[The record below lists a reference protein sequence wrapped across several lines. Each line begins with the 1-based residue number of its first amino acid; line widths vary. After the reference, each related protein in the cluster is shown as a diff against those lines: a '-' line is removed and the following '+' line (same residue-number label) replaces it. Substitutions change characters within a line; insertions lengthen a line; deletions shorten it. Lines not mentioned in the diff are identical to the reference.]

1 MSIQGNG
8 SSCTQKKIVYVI
20 GSLAL
25 GGAERYLVETA
36 SRLHPERFLPKVY
49 CLFAGGPLKSTL
61 NQHHIA
67 VTVFHVRHDETGF
80 IPCWRVRAFF
90 ALYRYLRDERPD
102 IVHCY
107 MYKPSIYGGI
117 AAKLA
122 GVPHIITQRTNLGY
136 FKEGHHWYQRI
147 ENLVNQFTDRVITD
161 SEAVKQSVL
170 QQESLAAQ
178 KIVVIHSGVDISQY
192 RPQGNAAACLGEQSL
207 VKRRYG
213 IPKDSLV
220 VGMIANLRHLKGYHE
235 FFLAASSV
243 HQEFPD
249 VRFVCVGKD
258 LGIQTELQTLIHTL
272 ELEPYVLFTGQVHN
286 VAKILCMLDIL
297 VVASHT
303 EASCLVVLEG
313 MAAGKPIV
321 ATTVGGIPEAIIHKK
336 SGLLVPPKDPDALA
350 RAIIHL
356 LHDPVYA
363 RYLGQNAQARAE
375 TYFSIEKT
383 VENLESVYESFG

>member
-1 MSIQGNG
+1 MGMG
-8 SSCTQKKIVYVI
+8 HVSSRTQKKIVYVI
-20 GSLAL
+20 GSLTL

-36 SRLHPERFLPKVY
+36 IRLHQERFTPKVY
-49 CLFAGGPLKSTL
+49 CLFGSGPLKCTL
-61 NQHHIA
+61 DRHHIA
-67 VTVFHVRHDETGF
+67 VTVFHARHDDTGF
-80 IPCWRVRAFF
+80 IPCWRSRAFF
-90 ALYRYLRDERPD
+90 ALYRYLRYERPD

-136 FKEGHHWYQRI
+136 FKEGHRWYQRI

-161 SEAVKQSVL
+161 SEAAKQAVL
-170 QQESLAAQ
+170 QQESIAAQ
-178 KIVVIHSGVDISQY
+178 KIVVIHSGVNLSQY
-192 RPQGNAAACLGEQSL
+192 RPLGNTTAYVGEQSL

-213 IPKDSLV
+213 IPKNSPV
-220 VGMIANLRHLKGYHE
+220 VGIIANLRHVKGHHE

-243 HQEFPD
+243 HQKFPD

-258 LGIQTELQTLIHTL
+258 LGIQAELQKLIHTL
-272 ELEPYVLFTGQVHN
+272 GFESYVLFTGQVHN

-321 ATTVGGIPEAIIHKK
+321 ATTVGGIPEAIIHGK

-350 RAIIHL
+350 RAITHL
-356 LHDPVYA
+356 LHDPAYA

-375 TYFSIEKT
+375 TSFSIEKT
-383 VENLESVYESFG
+383 VEKLESVYESFG